1 WGAPFGLFWDLKP
14 KRAEARAEVPAR
26 HERRWRPRRGAAPL
40 QDEGS
45 VAGPGGLV
53 AVLSPGEARAAGE
66 GQEFQGQLGRAHR
79 PAAGPHQLPR
89 GVLHPELLQRPG
101 VSLDPQRGGSPDA
114 GSRSR
119 GAAPSLPRRVPR
131 KCVAPETWRFHVVHD
146 VEEWDPERHLTNGAE
161 IPAPDE
167 VVWARFEPFVL
178 HVACRSLGTALGLVE
193 ASRRSFPRSSLL
205 SFRRRFVVQI
215 PGEDYV
221 DLPYFF
227 SARELNAPDRETFA
241 RYVASVMEDDK
252 FEANARRIRTLEADL
267 AHLASGG
274 EQAYFF

>member
-1 WGAPFGLFWDLKP
+1 MSVVGVRAAARRLSKTKAVLRDPEDLWRCFPQEKRELLAKDKSSKGSWDSPIAQLLARINSLEEFCTLSSCSG
-14 KRAEARAEVPAR
+14 RAYLWTPSAADLPTPAR
-26 HERRWRPRRGAAPL
+26 GA
-40 QDEGS
+40 
-45 VAGPGGLV
+45 
-53 AVLSPGEARAAGE
+53 
-66 GQEFQGQLGRAHR
+66 
-79 PAAGPHQLPR
+79 
-89 GVLHPELLQRPG
+89 
-101 VSLDPQRGGSPDA
+101 
-114 GSRSR
+114 

-146 VEEWDPERHLTNGAE
+146 VEEWDPERHLRNGAE

-241 RYVASVMEDDK
+241 RYVASVMEDK

-267 AHLASGG
+267 AHLASGPHS
-274 EQAYFF
+274 